1 MEIGANNAV
10 DHKRNRP
17 TFITPS
23 PDPMADDYG
32 CRWVNISS
40 NSKCN
45 DTIDIPAVCGL
56 EGSIKATGKLAC
68 IEKLSGTCR
77 HPIPES

>member
-10 DHKRNRP
+10 DHTRNRP

-32 CRWVNISS
+32 CRW
-40 NSKCN
+40 
-45 DTIDIPAVCGL
+45 
-56 EGSIKATGKLAC
+56 GKYLQQIANAM
-68 IEKLSGTCR
+68 IQLTYQQSADSREA
-77 HPIPES
+77 